1 MEQVLNQKQINMK
14 IEKRKIS
21 ELIKAEYNPRK
32 ISVVQLYELKEGIE
46 EFGLV
51 QPLVVNENP
60 ERKNVIVGGHQRLK
74 IWEEL
79 GNKEVDCSIVN
90 LQLDKE
96 RKLNI
101 KLNKNGGTFDDDL
114 LKEFFDY
121 EELIEWGFT
130 VSELF
135 DMDETEIK
143 GNIEDDEIPEVK
155 ESRVVMG
162 DIWKLGE
169 HRIMCGD
176 STSLDDVEKLMNGE
190 KADMVFTS
198 PPYNG
203 DTHLDLGKGGGR
215 LYNDKEMDNKTSK
228 DYITFLQSTLDNI
241 LLYTNGFI
249 FWNINYNAKSRNEY
263 LKHLFPY
270 LDFLWE
276 TIIWEKTGMPI
287 VYGLTRNC
295 EFIFVLK
302 NGKDKHIGKH
312 FETNH
317 NLWKVSNLNSQDK
330 INNHRACF
338 PVELPNKAINLV
350 VNANSV
356 LDPFLGSGT
365 TLIAAEKLKRKCYG
379 MELDEKYCDVI
390 IERWEQF
397 TGQKAEKING

>member
-1 MEQVLNQKQINMK
+1 MK

-21 ELIKAEYNPRK
+21 ELIRAEYNPRK

-90 LQLDKE
+90 LPLDKE

-155 ESRVVMG
+155 ESKVKRG

-176 STSLDDVEKLMNGE
+176 STSKEAVEILMDGE
-190 KADMVFTS
+190 KADMVFTD
-198 PPYNG
+198 PPYG
-203 DTHLDLGKGGGR
+203 MFLDADYSAMKNNLDFAKSKGFKGGKKYKNVIGDHEDFNPDFINNVFNCFS
-215 LYNDKEMDNKTSK
+215 YCKE
-228 DYITFLQSTLDNI
+228 I
-241 LLYTNGFI
+241 
-249 FWNINYNAKSRNEY
+249 
-263 LKHLFPY
+263 
-270 LDFLWE
+270 FLWGADYYSE
-276 TIIWEKTGMPI
+276 FLIDKNQGSWVVWDKRANNNNDIKADESSDKM
-287 VYGLTRNC
+287 YGSCFELCWSKNKHKRDIARVKWAGVFGTEQ
-295 EFIFVLK
+295 EFDRKRHHPTQKPSLLVEWFFNK
-302 NGKDKHIGKH
+302 WGKENDLIAD
-312 FETNH
+312 
-317 NLWKVSNLNSQDK
+317 LY
-330 INNHRACF
+330 
-338 PVELPNKAINLV
+338 
-350 VNANSV
+350 
-356 LDPFLGSGT
+356 LGSGS
-365 TLIAAEKLKRKCYG
+365 TLIAAEKLNRKCYG

-397 TGQKAEKING
+397 TGNKAEKING